1 MNVRHIAAALLL
13 WGTAAHAGDLSP
25 EQVARIRA
33 EQQAADER
41 VRIAHDGRKP
51 SEMSSEQ
58 RKQFLEDQ
66 RRANQEVLDKHGVTA
81 KEFARASSRMSREDL
96 GRADAESRALKEK
109 KTVEKPSSSSG
120 GGAQE
125 VKIEY
130 SKNGGDAD
138 LDDDEAPAA
147 APKKKKAKKS
157 SKRRRR

>member
-41 VRIAHDGRKP
+41 VRLAHEGRKP
-51 SEMSSEQ
+51 SEMDTEQ
-58 RKQFLEDQ
+58 RRQFLEDQ

-81 KEFARASSRMSREDL
+81 KEFARASSRMSREEM
-96 GRADAESRALKEK
+96 GRADAEGRALKERK
-109 KTVEKPSSSSG
+109 ATEKPSSG
-120 GGAQE
+120 GGAPE

-138 LDDDEAPAA
+138 LDDDDEAPAA